1 MGMVNGEL
9 PEDDRETSNGCIML
23 YLLSSCDLKT
33 SPFLGQNRKMK
44 PQRQTTIKDIARE
57 LKVSVA
63 TVSRALRDT
72 HDVSRETRE
81 KVLRKV
87 EELHYRPNFNARGLV
102 THKSHS
108 IAIILPTITN
118 YYFSTVITGIQEIA
132 YQNNYNII
140 LYVTGESSAREI
152 EIARDLPLS
161 SIDGLLVCVTSESDK
176 SNHLKAIIDKGIPI
190 VFFDRAA
197 EIKNTSK
204 VTQNDFGGAFMAVEH
219 LIKNGYR
226 KIAHIG
232 GPLTLSFTKE
242 RLNGYLAALKKY
254 NLPVFHER
262 IIHSGF
268 TQQSGTEDTMKL
280 WASLSIKP
288 DAIFAA
294 NDRKAVGAMLA
305 LKEMGV
311 SIGKEVGVAGFTN
324 DPVAAI
330 ITPSLTTVEE
340 PALEVGRKS
349 CELLLKHISRKN
361 FIPEEVVLNGK
372 LIARHSTIT
381 GED

>member
-1 MGMVNGEL
+1 MKQL
-9 PEDDRETSNGCIML
+9 L
-23 YLLSSCDLKT
+23 YLLSSCALKQ
-33 SPFLGQNRKMK
+33 SRFSCRNGKMK
-44 PQRQTTIKDIARE
+44 QQRQTTIKDIARE
-57 LKVSVA
+57 LKISVA

-72 HDVSRETRE
+72 YDVSRVTRE

-87 EELHYRPNFNARGLV
+87 TELHYRPNFNARGLV
-102 THKSHS
+102 THKSHN
-108 IAIILPTITN
+108 IAIILPAITN

-132 YQNNYNII
+132 YRNNYNII
-140 LYVTGESSAREI
+140 LYVTGESPAREI
-152 EIARDLPLS
+152 EIAEDLPLS

-176 SNHLKAIIDKGIPI
+176 PDHLKAIIDKGIPL

-197 EIKNTSK
+197 EIKSTSK

-226 KIAHIG
+226 EIAHIA

-242 RLNGYLAALKKY
+242 RVRGYLAALKKY
-254 NLPVFHER
+254 NLPVHDNL

-268 TQQSGTEDTMKL
+268 TQQSGAEDMKKL
-280 WASLSIKP
+280 WASSPVKP

-305 LKEMGV
+305 LKEMGIK
-311 SIGKEVGVAGFTN
+311 IGKDVGVAGFTN

-340 PALEVGRKS
+340 PALEVGKKC
-349 CELLLKHISRKN
+349 CELLLKHISKKN
-361 FIPEEVVLNGK
+361 FIPEEVVLNGT
-372 LIARHSTIT
+372 LIVRHSTMRT
-381 GED
+381 GH

>member
-1 MGMVNGEL
+1 
-9 PEDDRETSNGCIML
+9 
-23 YLLSSCDLKT
+23 
-33 SPFLGQNRKMK
+33 MK
-44 PQRQTTIKDIARE
+44 QQRQTTIKDIARE

-72 HDVSRETRE
+72 HDVSKETRE

-87 EELHYRPNFNARGLV
+87 EELHYRPNFNATGLV
-102 THKSHS
+102 THKSHN

-140 LYVTGESSAREI
+140 LYVTGESPAREI

-176 SNHLKAIIDKGIPI
+176 SNKGIPI

-242 RLNGYLAALKKY
+242 RLRGYLAALKKY
-254 NLPVFHER
+254 NLPVYHKR

-305 LKEMGV
+305 LKEMGIN
-311 SIGKEVGVAGFTN
+311 IGKEVGVAGFTN

-330 ITPSLTTVEE
+330 ITPSLTTIEE
-340 PALEVGRKS
+340 PALEVGKKS
-349 CELLLKHISRKN
+349 CELLLKHISKKN

-372 LIARHSTIT
+372 LIVRHSTIM

>member
-1 MGMVNGEL
+1 
-9 PEDDRETSNGCIML
+9 
-23 YLLSSCDLKT
+23 
-33 SPFLGQNRKMK
+33 MK
-44 PQRQTTIKDIARE
+44 QQRQATIKDIARA
-57 LKVSVA
+57 LKISVA

-87 EELHYRPNFNARGLV
+87 EELHYRPNFNATGLV
-102 THKSHS
+102 THKSHN

-140 LYVTGESSAREI
+140 LYVTGESAAREI

-161 SIDGLLVCVTSESDK
+161 SIDGLLVCVTSESDQ
-176 SNHLKAIIDKGIPI
+176 SDHLMAIIDKGIPI

-197 EIKNTSK
+197 EIRNTSK

-219 LIKNGYR
+219 LVEKGYHN
-226 KIAHIG
+226 IAHIG
-232 GPLTLSFTKE
+232 GPLSLSFTKE
-242 RLNGYLAALKKY
+242 RVRGYLSALKKH
-254 NLPVFHER
+254 NLPVHHKM

-268 TQQSGTEDTMKL
+268 TQQSGADDTKQL
-280 WASLSIKP
+280 WALSPVKP

-305 LKEMGV
+305 LKEMGIK
-311 SIGKEVGVAGFTN
+311 IGKEVGVAGFTN

-340 PALEVGRKS
+340 PALEVGKKC
-349 CELLLKHISRKN
+349 CELLLKHISKKK
-361 FIPEEVVLNGK
+361 FISEELVLDGK
-372 LIARHSTIT
+372 LIVRDSTLRK
-381 GED
+381 ER